1 MVFPE
6 CTFLWWELFIPSFK
20 TITYVV
26 DKQSDICRRYLLL
39 LGLCVPSVKSTTYVC
54 NMGLI
59 LLSVSLLL
67 FVVTSTKDYKT
78 NPAISNLNQTF
89 WNKSTQQIKSTTSST
104 DLCFNKKFEQE
115 KKRLYKI
122 SISKSI
128 DVDTYYV
135 LYVIIVPESDVLSN
149 IIFFLTSQKGRS
161 IASVNYLKVK
171 NDVPDR
177 NQIQTAP
184 NFLFLSS

>member
-1 MVFPE
+1 M
-6 CTFLWWELFIPSFK
+6 
-20 TITYVV
+20 
-26 DKQSDICRRYLLL
+26 
-39 LGLCVPSVKSTTYVC
+39 
-54 NMGLI
+54 
-59 LLSVSLLL
+59 SLLL
-67 FVVTSTKDYKT
+67 FVVTSTRDYKT
-78 NPAISNLNQTF
+78 NYAISNLNQTF

-128 DVDTYYV
+128 DGDTYYV
-135 LYVIIVPESDVLSN
+135 VFVIIVPECDVLSN

-184 NFLFLSS
+184 NFLFLSSYPANIRLDEDVLKTSFVFVFRRPLEDVFKTSWSRRICSP